1 MEKILLELTTRSRK
15 IKIKDD
21 NGFFELYKRYE
32 KHKTDKDD
40 KLLNME
46 QF

>member
-1 MEKILLELTTRSRK
+1 MINKNK
-15 IKIKDD
+15 
-21 NGFFELYKRYE
+21 GFFELYKRYE